1 LKDSQYILNNNS
13 WKENVDKYILDELS
27 VKRDQIMNKTVIDVG
42 CGGGRWTFGFDK
54 LGCKVTAV
62 DVSEGPV
69 KITKEFVPKAEV
81 MISNLFDLPK
91 KIEGRT
97 FDIVWCWG
105 VIHHTDNPKRA
116 FETLLKLMHPQSILH
131 LYIYS
136 FDRGTKVKTLRK
148 ILGFFSLTNR
158 ERLIKMLIR
167 IGILH
172 GSVHEL
178 FDTLSTQIN
187 FEISE
192 DEIKKWFS
200 EHNLIY
206 HRYTPQWAKTSR
218 DIFVTGTKAK

>member
-1 LKDSQYILNNNS
+1 
-13 WKENVDKYILDELS
+13 
-27 VKRDQIMNKTVIDVG
+27 M
-42 CGGGRWTFGFDK
+42 
-54 LGCKVTAV
+54 
-62 DVSEGPV
+62 
-69 KITKEFVPKAEV
+69 
-81 MISNLFDLPK
+81 
-91 KIEGRT
+91 EGRT

-105 VIHHTDNPKRA
+105 VIHHTGNPKKA

-136 FDRGTKVKTLRK
+136 FDRGIKVKTLRK

-218 DIFVTGTKAK
+218 DIFVTGTKPK

>member
-1 LKDSQYILNNNS
+1 
-13 WKENVDKYILDELS
+13 
-27 VKRDQIMNKTVIDVG
+27 M
-42 CGGGRWTFGFDK
+42 
-54 LGCKVTAV
+54 
-62 DVSEGPV
+62 
-69 KITKEFVPKAEV
+69 
-81 MISNLFDLPK
+81 
-91 KIEGRT
+91 EGRT

-105 VIHHTDNPKRA
+105 VIHHTGNPKRA

-206 HRYTPQWAKTSR
+206 YRYTPQWAKTSR
-218 DIFVTGTKAK
+218 DIFVTGTKPK